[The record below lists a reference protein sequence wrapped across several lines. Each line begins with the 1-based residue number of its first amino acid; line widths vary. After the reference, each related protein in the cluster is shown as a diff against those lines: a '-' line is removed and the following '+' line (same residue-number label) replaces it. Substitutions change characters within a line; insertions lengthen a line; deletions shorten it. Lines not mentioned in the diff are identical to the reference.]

1 MGSITFCPQSS
12 EDLCSHSQF
21 PFEKLTA
28 TVYTCGASTGEVDIA
43 TSRPISSAE
52 LASSG
57 FSKRFESYLKKIKS
71 EQ

>member
-28 TVYTCGASTGEVDIA
+28 TVYTCGASTGEVDIG